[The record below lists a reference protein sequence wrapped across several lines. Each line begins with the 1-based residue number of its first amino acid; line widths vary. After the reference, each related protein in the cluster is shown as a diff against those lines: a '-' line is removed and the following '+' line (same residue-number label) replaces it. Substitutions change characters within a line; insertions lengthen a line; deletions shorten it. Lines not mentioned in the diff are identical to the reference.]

1 MDVWVAPILNRLK
14 GIVSKVDSLKEEV
27 AKDSTVAKESTNQ
40 EIKTTAQEILDKV
53 SSGGD
58 MSTLENMISGY
69 INETGVRYVP
79 SWDTPYFLIGSTID
93 GNEGTSITT
102 DTTYTWEAKYAGEIM
117 VAYYG
122 SSSKSSYL
130 STCEILKNTEQ
141 ITKDWLDATGV
152 AENKKK
158 SYLIHVKKGDVI
170 TIKINPYSS
179 SRPASMG
186 YLIIGY
192 HIESKTTLNIIKSIQ
207 QGSVSTSNGA
217 VSVKISPV
225 NPNKSIPFV
234 TGAVIKYFDGH
245 ELILLQYVGSDYAN
259 TTYEYWSIIEFY

>member
-1 MDVWVAPILNRLK
+1 MGIWAAVKYALN
-14 GIVSKVDSLKEEV
+14 
-27 AKDSTVAKESTNQ
+27 STVGTSGFQ
-40 EIKTTAQEILDKV
+40 SLDK
-53 SSGGD
+53 
-58 MSTLENMISGY
+58 MLEQNKNMVSGY
-69 INETGVRYVP
+69 INETGTRYVP
-79 SWDTPYFLIGSTID
+79 SWNTPYFLIGSTID
-93 GNEGTSITT
+93 GVEDTSITT

-122 SSSKSSYL
+122 SSRSNNYQSA
-130 STCEILKNTEQ
+130 CEILKNTEQ
-141 ITKDWLDATGV
+141 ITKDWLDTTGV
-152 AENKKK
+152 AENRKK

-179 SRPASMG
+179 SRPASMR

-207 QGSVSTSNGA
+207 QGFVNTSNGS

-234 TGAVIKYFDGH
+234 TGAGIKYFDGH
-245 ELILLQYVGSDYAN
+245 ELILWQYVSGSYADVSSGH
-259 TTYEYWSIIEFY
+259 WSIIEFY

>member
-93 GNEGTSITT
+93 GNDGTSITT
-102 DTTYTWEAKYAGEIM
+102 DTP
-117 VAYYG
+117 
-122 SSSKSSYL
+122 L
-130 STCEILKNTEQ
+130 
-141 ITKDWLDATGV
+141 
-152 AENKKK
+152 
-158 SYLIHVKKGDVI
+158 
-170 TIKINPYSS
+170 
-179 SRPASMG
+179 
-186 YLIIGY
+186 
-192 HIESKTTLNIIKSIQ
+192 
-207 QGSVSTSNGA
+207 
-217 VSVKISPV
+217 
-225 NPNKSIPFV
+225 
-234 TGAVIKYFDGH
+234 
-245 ELILLQYVGSDYAN
+245 
-259 TTYEYWSIIEFY
+259 

>member
-1 MDVWVAPILNRLK
+1 MEVWVAPILNRLK

-27 AKDSTVAKESTNQ
+27 AKDSTVAKENTNQ
-40 EIKTTAQEILDKV
+40 EIKTTAREILNKV

-58 MSTLENMISGY
+58 ISTLENMISSY
-69 INETGVRYVP
+69 INETGARYVP

-130 STCEILKNTEQ
+130 SICEILKNTEQ

-158 SYLIHVKKGDVI
+158 VI
-170 TIKINPYSS
+170 
-179 SRPASMG
+179 
-186 YLIIGY
+186 
-192 HIESKTTLNIIKSIQ
+192 
-207 QGSVSTSNGA
+207 
-217 VSVKISPV
+217 
-225 NPNKSIPFV
+225 
-234 TGAVIKYFDGH
+234 
-245 ELILLQYVGSDYAN
+245 
-259 TTYEYWSIIEFY
+259 